1 MKNCK
6 PLWRE
11 TNLEVKCCQ
20 TDGLGALLE
29 FQCRKGPRR
38 CGAKLISKSKCAK
51 HILLGTLVK
60 LMSKKCKPLW
70 REVRFEVKSVKK
82 NDG

>member
-29 FQCRKGPRR
+29 VQ
-38 CGAKLISKSKCAK
+38 
-51 HILLGTLVK
+51 
-60 LMSKKCKPLW
+60 MSKRSTPLW
-70 REVRFEVKSVKK
+70 RETNFEVKMCKTHPSRNTCETNVKK
-82 NDG
+82 MQAVVARSTF